1 MIKIYKNA
9 LDKTKP
15 SEQCKNNAKELYDKI
30 NCNRE
35 DNIVSIETKRKS
47 RKRPLAVL
55 AASLAMVLT
64 LGGVMTFGMSK
75 SETGTNNSF
84 VLSVNAA
91 EVTRN
96 NSAVMN
102 ISDGSGLAM
111 GEGDDGNVTFS
122 AYLPIGCKGDN
133 IDTITYEINRGA
145 FDIATPEGDKTI
157 VDGKKVPMMNTPRSG
172 SENDIFNDYSSF
184 TVNYNNQPNDD
195 VTVSIVGDSDKLPE
209 KDREYIKNH
218 IDELFNLDENTS
230 LDRQKEVTD
239 RLLGD
244 IVIKA
249 TVKFKDGT
257 TQTQSIKS
265 CTKIMKPSQ
274 AFPKDEVPAEKDKKD
289 VFLSFELEE

>member
-1 MIKIYKNA
+1 MIKTYKNA

-15 SEQCKNNAKELYDKI
+15 SEQCKNNAKKLYDKI

-55 AASLAMVLT
+55 AASLAMILA

-75 SETGTNNSF
+75 SETGANNSF

-91 EVTRN
+91 EVTN
-96 NSAVMN
+96 SNSAVMN
-102 ISDGSGLAM
+102 ISEGSGLAM
-111 GEGDDGNVTFS
+111 GEGDHGNVTFS